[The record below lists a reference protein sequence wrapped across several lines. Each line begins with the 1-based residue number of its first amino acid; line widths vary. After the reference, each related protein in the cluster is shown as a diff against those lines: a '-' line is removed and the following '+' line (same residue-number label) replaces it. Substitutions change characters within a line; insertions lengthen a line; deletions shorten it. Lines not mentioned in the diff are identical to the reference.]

1 MSTTPRP
8 RNLAELDAWIE
19 REGIRYFKIG
29 VFDVDGVMRGKYV
42 DRAKLRSAVDKGF
55 GFCDVVLGWDLHDAL
70 YEGVAVSG
78 WHTGY
83 RDAPVR
89 LDLSTLRR
97 VPWETDTLLLV
108 GHFAGD
114 YEAVCPRSVLAR
126 TLERAAA
133 LGFGVEAAFEYEFFL
148 FDETPESVR
157 EKGYRNLRPAT
168 PGMFGY
174 SVLRSSVHAEL
185 HHALLDDMAAFDCA
199 LEGLHTETG
208 PGVLEAAIRH
218 APGREAADRAALFK
232 TFTKVAAQRAGKMAT
247 FMAKWSSD
255 YPGQSGHIHLSLT
268 DPKSGRNRFHE
279 AGRPHEMSETM
290 RQFVAGQVRYLPELL
305 AMVCSTINAYRR
317 LVPGMWAP
325 TASNWGVEN
334 RTTAIRVIP
343 AGPEGQRSEYRIAPA
358 DANPYLALSAALASG
373 LAGIEERLELGAPIE
388 GSAYRAEAAAEASPR
403 AEQALPTTLAEA
415 ATRLE
420 RSALARS
427 AFGDAFV
434 DHFVATRRWE
444 DQAFRRAVSDWD
456 LARYFELI

>member
-1 MSTTPRP
+1 
-8 RNLAELDAWIE
+8 
-19 REGIRYFKIG
+19 
-29 VFDVDGVMRGKYV
+29 
-42 DRAKLRSAVDKGF
+42 
-55 GFCDVVLGWDLHDAL
+55 
-70 YEGVAVSG
+70 
-78 WHTGY
+78 
-83 RDAPVR
+83 
-89 LDLSTLRR
+89 
-97 VPWETDTLLLV
+97 
-108 GHFAGD
+108 
-114 YEAVCPRSVLAR
+114 
-126 TLERAAA
+126 
-133 LGFGVEAAFEYEFFL
+133 
-148 FDETPESVR
+148 
-157 EKGYRNLRPAT
+157 
-168 PGMFGY
+168 
-174 SVLRSSVHAEL
+174 
-185 HHALLDDMAAFDCA
+185 
-199 LEGLHTETG
+199 
-208 PGVLEAAIRH
+208 
-218 APGREAADRAALFK
+218 
-232 TFTKVAAQRAGKMAT
+232 MAT

-255 YPGQSGHIHLSLT
+255 YPGQSGHIHVSLT
-268 DPKSGRNRFHE
+268 DPKTDRNLFHESGRPF
-279 AGRPHEMSETM
+279 EMSATM

-388 GSAYRAEAAAEASPR
+388 GSAYQAEAAAEASTR
-403 AEQALPTTLAEA
+403 AEQALPTSLAEA

-420 RSALARS
+420 RSALARR